1 MRFIAIDALS
11 KRAIAL
17 YQQSTAKKTVPGIA
31 YRPLVSPNSTRP
43 LLGGFQDK
51 RAEFF
56 LQAQFFS
63 VVLEDRAWRG
73 ILIHRNV
80 LPAKGTR
87 NHLHDGENLRPFR
100 PAQAEPDPRSVAAI
114 DQVAHFRIP
123 RDGYALPTAGT
134 GESSAVF
141 AHAASPSSASSFAL
155 SKPTTFSSPMKITGV
170 ARMLALWN
178 NSSRASSS

>member
-11 KRAIAL
+11 KSAITL
-17 YQQSTAKKTVPGIA
+17 YQQSTAQETGLRIA
-31 YRPLVSPNSTRP
+31 YRPLVSTYSTRP

-51 RAEFF
+51 CAEFF

-63 VVLEDRAWRG
+63 VVLDNSAFGG

-80 LPAKGTR
+80 LPAKRAGD
-87 NHLHDGENLRPFR
+87 HLHDGENLSPFR

-123 RDGYALPTAGT
+123 RDGYLLASPGT
-134 GESSAVF
+134 GKRSHLV
-141 AHAASPSSASSFAL
+141 HAASPSSASSFAL